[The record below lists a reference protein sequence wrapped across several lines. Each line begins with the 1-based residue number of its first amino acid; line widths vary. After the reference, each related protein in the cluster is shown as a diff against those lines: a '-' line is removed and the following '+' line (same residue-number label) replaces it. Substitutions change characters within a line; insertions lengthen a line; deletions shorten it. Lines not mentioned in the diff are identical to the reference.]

1 MTQLEKRESCIEIL
15 HFKNPGHTTLTDFV
29 FRMYLKSTWLLRV
42 LFSLNQ
48 LKHAGWQVELAFTT
62 NDTVKTPG
70 FPCLT
75 NTWAKR
81 WLISK
86 EAENEGNLLG
96 ACQLLKCNSEIIY
109 SIEIKLG
116 NCQANKTSAHSC
128 SNSPE
133 TANPILF
140 LQFKRCHSL
149 KTLFCPI
156 KLMHP
161 VIWVEKE

>member
-1 MTQLEKRESCIEIL
+1 MYLESIWL
-15 HFKNPGHTTLTDFV
+15 LSFV
-29 FRMYLKSTWLLRV
+29 FSESTETCWLA
-42 LFSLNQ
+42 SG
-48 LKHAGWQVELAFTT
+48 AGIYNKWYCY
-62 NDTVKTPG
+62 TPG

-75 NTWAKR
+75 NTCTKR

-86 EAENEGNLLG
+86 ETQNEGNLLG

-109 SIEIKLG
+109 SIEIKLV
-116 NCQANKTSAHSC
+116 NCQANKNLTHSC

-140 LQFKRCHSL
+140 LQFKRCYSL
-149 KTLFCPI
+149 KTLFCLI

-161 VIWVEKE
+161 VIWMEKELIKRLALQKRLEIMA

>member
-1 MTQLEKRESCIEIL
+1 M
-15 HFKNPGHTTLTDFV
+15 
-29 FRMYLKSTWLLRV
+29 
-42 LFSLNQ
+42 
-48 LKHAGWQVELAFTT
+48 ELAFTT

-75 NTWAKR
+75 NTCAKR

-109 SIEIKLG
+109 SIEIKLV
-116 NCQANKTSAHSC
+116 NCQANKNLTHSC

-133 TANPILF
+133 TGLD
-140 LQFKRCHSL
+140 LQFQENLSTNVL
-149 KTLFCPI
+149 SFY
-156 KLMHP
+156 
-161 VIWVEKE
+161 